1 MVGVIFRGSKATPEQ
16 YEQIRLALDTSQNPP
31 PGRLWHAAGIHDG
44 VYVMEV
50 WESEEAA
57 QRFFDEH
64 LAPAMGQ
71 ADMVAERSIFPII
84 GTIHP

>member
-1 MVGVIFRGSKATPEQ
+1 MVGVIFHATHATPEQ
-16 YEQIRLALDTSQNPP
+16 YEQIRAALDTSENPP

-57 QRFFDEH
+57 QRFFDTH
-64 LAPAMGQ
+64 LAPAMTQ
-71 ADMVAERSIFPII
+71 AEMLAARTIFPII
-84 GTIHP
+84 GAIHP